1 MINSYITQLEKK
13 QMKPE
18 YTNVEVG
25 DIVVVHKMIVEGKKQ
40 RVQRFKGTVIKI
52 KGSLS
57 RTSFTVRKVIDGIGV
72 EKTFLLHSPLVP
84 KIEVEKRSKVRRAK
98 LYYLRDRIGSK
109 ANRLKVKVDSQIE
122 EDPKNKATDKKATQ
136 AAEVKENKVEENNA
150 KSTSKKEAVA
160 EKKEKA
166 PAETKTAQNKA
177 EKKSAT
183 DDVTDTSTKTSDS

>member
-1 MINSYITQLEKK
+1 MTNSYITQLEKK